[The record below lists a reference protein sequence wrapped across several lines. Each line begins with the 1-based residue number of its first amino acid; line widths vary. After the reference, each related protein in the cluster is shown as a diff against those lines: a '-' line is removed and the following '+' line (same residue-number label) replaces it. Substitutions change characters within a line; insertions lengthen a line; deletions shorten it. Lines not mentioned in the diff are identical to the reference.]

1 MKYLRKYE
9 RFVQENENEN
19 DFSFLLNDC
28 MPFIE
33 LLRKNRDYL
42 TLLYH
47 NTRNSYIND
56 EVKNYGYIKLPHKD
70 RIKPRDTDIR
80 LHELMSDLFLEKFS
94 WNPRVS
100 SIFCHNNLYHEKGAF
115 GKQYIILPVGEFK
128 YVWSPKIADPF
139 VMLWGT
145 LNLDSDETRHNYV
158 VDEDMQKARQMI
170 TDYVDSCIDTDFDKY
185 LISKNE
191 IMIHAEAYYLI
202 DYSYVGQIRDM
213 IYEIH

>member
-9 RFVQENENEN
+9 RFVQENENEI

-33 LLRKNRDYL
+33 LLRKNNNKNYA
-42 TLLYH
+42 LLYH
-47 NTRNSYIND
+47 NTYNGYIYD
-56 EVKNYGYIKLPHKD
+56 GVKNYGYIKLPHKD

-80 LHELMSDLFLEKFS
+80 LHKLMSDLFLEKFS

-100 SIFCHNNLYHEKGAF
+100 SIFCHNNLYHAF

-139 VMLWGT
+139 MMIWGKFK
-145 LNLDSDETRHNYV
+145 LDSDANV

-202 DYSYVGQIRDM
+202 DYSYVGKIRDM
-213 IYEIH
+213 IYEIP